1 MKQVCRK
8 CKKEF
13 KDGDRVIAT
22 VLSVYRQI
30 SSSVSYAIE
39 RPYECLQLEHVK
51 CAGLEEE
58 TA

>member
-1 MKQVCRK
+1 MKQVCKK
-8 CKKEF
+8 CKHEF

-39 RPYECLQLEHVK
+39 RPYECLSLEHVK